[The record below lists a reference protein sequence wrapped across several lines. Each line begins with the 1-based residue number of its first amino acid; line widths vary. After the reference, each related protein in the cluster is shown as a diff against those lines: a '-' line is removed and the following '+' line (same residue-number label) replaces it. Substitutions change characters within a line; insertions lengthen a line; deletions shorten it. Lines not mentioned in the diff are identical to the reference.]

1 MFGRKKSEQ
10 PTGPYKVEAA
20 FGNSSL
26 EKLLNKRHAEGY
38 ELVTILQSQAFG
50 GNVGRDVVFKRDSAG

>member
-10 PTGPYKVEAA
+10 PTGPYKVEAVA
-20 FGNSSL
+20 GNSPL

-38 ELVTILQSQAFG
+38 ELVTILQGQAWGANF
-50 GNVGRDVVFKRDSAG
+50 GRDVVFKHRSAS